1 VGIRPASNGAY
12 LVGAGPPRST
22 DPHRPQS
29 AHPALDPVVRY
40 GVHTGLVIVELR
52 AVPGC
57 PNLDA
62 TRAVLQACLAEA
74 GLSVAVVERIG
85 DLPNPSS

>member
-1 VGIRPASNGAY
+1 
-12 LVGAGPPRST
+12 
-22 DPHRPQS
+22 
-29 AHPALDPVVRY
+29 
-40 GVHTGLVIVELR
+40 VIVELR

-57 PNLDA
+57 PNLNA